1 MRGYIK
7 NWLRK
12 VKMKF
17 AIVTNI
23 PAPYRIPIY
32 NILAE
37 KYGDNF
43 LVIYCARKEAN
54 RSWNLDDFRFNHTYL
69 KEKTKAKGD
78 GFNFVHN
85 NPDIFKKLRSFKPDV
100 VITTGYNPTHLY
112 AWFYALLNGKKH
124 IPMTDGWQGSERN
137 LSFLHRLVRRLVFF
151 TSKAFIGAGENSIRL
166 FGSYGV
172 KRERIFK
179 SHLCIDNERF
189 MRRGEER
196 ERNHHLMFSGQF
208 LDIKLPFLF
217 AEICK
222 KVKESIPELKVLLLG
237 SGPLKEEFL
246 GRLDEYGID
255 YDYPGFISQEELPG
269 YYSSSKLF
277 LFTTITDAWGI
288 VANEAMASGMPVLVT
303 PHAGVV
309 NDLVLDGEN
318 GFILEAKPE
327 LWAERA
333 VELLTDS
340 EMYKSFSERARERVV
355 EFNFQAAAE
364 GISQAFEYAI
374 GAKKADKEKKNS

>member
-1 MRGYIK
+1 
-7 NWLRK
+7 
-12 VKMKF
+12 MKL

-54 RSWNLDDFRFNHTYL
+54 RSWNLEDFRFSHVYL

-85 NPDIFKKLRSFKPDV
+85 NPDIIRELKRFKPDV
-100 VITTGYNPTHLY
+100 IITTGYNPTHLY
-112 AWFYALLNGKKH
+112 AWLYALLTGKKH

-137 LSFLHRLVRRLVFF
+137 LSLLHRMVRKLVFF
-151 TSKAFIGAGENSIRL
+151 SSKAFIGAGENSVKL
-166 FGSYGV
+166 FESYGV

-179 SHLCIDNERF
+179 SHLCVDNERF
-189 MRRGEER
+189 MKSCGRKQRVY
-196 ERNHHLMFSGQF
+196 HLMFSGQF
-208 LDIKLPFLF
+208 LDIKLPFFF
-217 AEICK
+217 AEVCK
-222 KVKESIPELKVLLLG
+222 RVKESVPELKVLLLG

-246 GRLDEYGID
+246 GKLNEYGID

-303 PHAGVV
+303 PYAGVV

-318 GFILEAKPE
+318 GFILDTKAE

-333 VELLTDS
+333 VELLSDS
-340 EMYKSFSERARERVV
+340 ERYKSFSEKARESVK

-364 GISQAFEYAI
+364 GIGEAFEYAF
-374 GAKKADKEKKNS
+374 GHKNAGKVKKNG